1 MTNKDKIIQFLGKAE
16 RGYDDDELSN
26 ILNIFPRQQVNQIC
40 RRLEK
45 QGIIIRRRVE
55 VEGKIRNFLNTEE
68 QRQKLLRENR
78 ESTRKIQLGL
88 TLFLILM
95 KEGWRFFN
103 ITHMA

>member
-45 QGIIIRRRVE
+45 QGIIIRWKGSIHRGVFYLTNKGSTLRGVFRC
-55 VEGKIRNFLNTEE
+55 K
-68 QRQKLLRENR
+68 QK
-78 ESTRKIQLGL
+78 
-88 TLFLILM
+88 
-95 KEGWRFFN
+95 
-103 ITHMA
+103 